1 MTWLIEPFRHEFMQ
15 RALFGCVLIGFTN
28 GCLSAF
34 IVMRRLA
41 LMADA
46 LSHSLLP
53 GLAIGIILFGLTP
66 SSLFFGALVA
76 ALLVALGAELI
87 SRSSRVKEDTSLGIL
102 YTVAFSLGI
111 VLLSFAKVRVELH
124 HYLFGNI
131 LGLAD
136 ADLWI
141 IYGISSVILP
151 LLVLLQRPLL
161 LTLFDSTVAASQGVP
176 VGAIN
181 YLLLSMLVL
190 SMISS
195 LQAVGVVL
203 ALGLLT
209 APAATV
215 YLFSDSFAALFW
227 GGGVL
232 GMAGSSLGLFI
243 SVLAQ
248 SPFGRLHRSR
258 ARVRLLRRIPFQPA
272 LRGARQALPAPAF
285 PRPVARAME
294 SQGNARRADRI
305 AAAAIWSPRRRSS
318 PEPGRSRR

>member
-243 SVLAQ
+243 CTGSISLRAPASFSCSG
-248 SPFGRLHRSR
+248 SPFAPHTFSARVTGCSPGTSGAGISTTSRSR
-258 ARVRLLRRIPFQPA
+258 DGIARE
-272 LRGARQALPAPAF
+272 
-285 PRPVARAME
+285 RPPSRSNSSGGYLE
-294 SQGNARRADRI
+294 SAS
-305 AAAAIWSPRRRSS
+305 AII
-318 PEPGRSRR
+318 SRTRTQ